1 MIHCITY
8 PGGTEH
14 EKMAYII
21 RNKVDV
27 QPGIKERKSMKEQS
41 TKAVAKKKFF
51 KMVFSRAGIFVIL
64 ILVQML
70 IFLGIPYYL
79 KECATFIY
87 SVMSLMEI
95 IVLVYIIN
103 TEGNPAFKLSWI
115 LCVMAVPVVGTIFY
129 IYVHLQLETRFV
141 QNRLAALRME
151 TEPYMDQDQKITDA
165 LWEGKSANAQLSYYL
180 SHQLG
185 FPTYRNT
192 EAEYFPVGEAKFTSM
207 IKELEKA
214 EKFIFMEYFIV
225 EEGIMWNTILEILK
239 RKAAEGVEVRFMYD
253 GMCAFDL
260 LPYSY
265 PKKLQK
271 YGINCKMSNKIRPFV
286 STIQNNRDHRK
297 ICVIDG
303 QVGYVGGVNLADEYI
318 NEKERF
324 GHWKDTAVLLR
335 GDAVQSLT
343 MIFLQMWDVDM
354 RGVEPYGKYLTK
366 KADTL
371 NEKLGYVI
379 PYADSPFD
387 HENVGEEVYFHILN
401 HAKKYV
407 HIMTPYLILDN
418 EMLTTLIRAAK
429 SGIEVI
435 IIMPHIPDK
444 WYAFAVAKT
453 YYKELIEGGVQIYEY
468 TPGFVHAKIFV
479 SDDDT
484 ATVGSINLDFRS
496 LYLHFE
502 NGVFIYDNPEVQK
515 VEEDFQ
521 NTLAKCHK
529 VTVTEVRNRGILM
542 KMAGQVLR
550 LVAPLM

>member
-79 KECATFIY
+79 KEYATFIY

-484 ATVGSINLDFRS
+484 ATVGTINLDYRS
-496 LYLHFE
+496 LFLHFE
-502 NGVFIYDNPEVQK
+502 CGTFIYNNPIVHD
-515 VEEDFQ
+515 VEADFQ
-521 NTLAKCHK
+521 KTLTQCERVSVADVKKISPFMFICG
-529 VTVTEVRNRGILM
+529 R
-542 KMAGQVLR
+542 VLR
-550 LVAPLM
+550 LIAPLM